1 VGQWHPK
8 PLERRLGLATE
19 SARASG
25 YVVFHDKVDPDMYE
39 ELDENERSCLTLY
52 GVKNT
57 QETALGPVYEDE
69 LPLYDRGLQ
78 ANKYNEGARYTTF
91 M

>member
-1 VGQWHPK
+1 
-8 PLERRLGLATE
+8 
-19 SARASG
+19 
-25 YVVFHDKVDPDMYE
+25 MYE